1 MPIGEF
7 STGRDVSLDFITA
20 TGPLRLAGLK
30 NFSSKQDL
38 NDKKIKLITGRTVH
52 QRFFDGWSGS
62 FEAERSDSTLD
73 DYFCALEDNYFA
85 GNGENPITITE
96 TINEP
101 DGSISQYRF
110 EGVLLK
116 LDDAGAWKADETVPQ
131 KVSFVAER
139 RRKVA

>member
-7 STGRDVSLDFITA
+7 STGRDVSLDFITP

-38 NDKKIKLITGRTVH
+38 TDKKIKLINGRTVH
-52 QRFFDGWSGS
+52 QRFFDGWSGA
-62 FEAERSDSTLD
+62 FEAERADSTLD
-73 DYFCALEDNYFA
+73 DYFCALEDNYFS
-85 GNGENPITITE
+85 GNPENPITITE
-96 TINEP
+96 TVNEP